1 MGYVAVYD
9 YLCYFKIMSSNK
21 RKIETFEELEDF
33 LHKSNII
40 FPSKWKAKFNLKKR
54 RPRTQTIWK
63 NYRIYLYGKYR
74 IVECIGILRTYI
86 KKYIDEFDKLY
97 EKYRKKPNKELL
109 KIINEKIYLML
120 HTSYAFETGLGINKG
135 RKSTYNVNLSD
146 ENFLKSLYNEVED
159 MPKEQRNASYK
170 AFLKMKN
177 TEKKT
182 LTNLGK
188 NTKLLKNIKFPNK
201 KGTVKKILDTDNY
214 WKQRESLLNK
224 SSEEKNNKSIFR
236 KEVEEFNKC
245 IMKIK
250 EPQYNLDYFQTI
262 CVVIFGQNGHS
273 LSLFLNSEFTLQ
285 NHIY

>member
-1 MGYVAVYD
+1 MGYVAGYD
-9 YLCYFKIMSSNK
+9 YLCYFKFMSSNK

-54 RPRTQTIWK
+54 KPRTQTIWK

-86 KKYIDEFDKLY
+86 KKHIDEFDKLY

-120 HTSYAFETGLGINKG
+120 HTSYAFEAGLGINKG

-250 EPQYNLDYFQTI
+250 EPQYNLDYFQTYEPD
-262 CVVIFGQNGHS
+262 FKHHWEENWG
-273 LSLFLNSEFTLQ
+273 LFLKVR
-285 NHIY
+285 